1 MLQNFR
7 FGIPQGGVLLVLCA
21 TLLFGCRKPDEDLG
35 LDLLPGEELGLSF
48 DTVPIRAFSF
58 ADSAIRTSGLSRN
71 LVGSYSDPDFGTL
84 RASCVAQLRLTT
96 NNVGQGMDASG
107 LVPDSIVLAL
117 AFETP
122 SYGYG
127 NLHAQ
132 VFTVHE
138 LAEDLSVDSVY
149 HSDDLPQVADEDL
162 VSEHAGLLTPEP
174 FATPEIG
181 GVTAVPQLR
190 IRLKESLARRFLA
203 AFNTPDLV
211 DNTAFLT
218 FFKGIQVSVE
228 NGAQAPY
235 QGGVLYFNTLS
246 SASKVSVYYKDTLS
260 SEPELARVLD
270 LAISS
275 NSVRYTTVERDR
287 SQAVLLT
294 QALLDTSASAPLT
307 YVQAMGGLR
316 TAIRFP
322 ELELEAAEGK
332 ALSKA
337 ELVVPVSGAF
347 YPYYA
352 PPPQLF
358 VFRKGS
364 AGGDVFL
371 PDQLQ
376 GIQSIGGNYDAA
388 TNTYVFNMTRY
399 VQGVFNGTFTNDGL
413 ELASGSSGV
422 SVNRVV
428 LCGPEH
434 PTTPMQLQLT
444 FTTY

>member
-1 MLQNFR
+1 MLRNTKVCLPHR
-7 FGIPQGGVLLVLCA
+7 GVLLVLCA
-21 TLLFGCRKPDEDLG
+21 TILFGCRKPDEDLG

-48 DTVPIRAFSF
+48 DTVALRAFTF

-71 LVGSYSDPDFGTL
+71 LIGSYSDPDFGTL

-96 NNVGQGMDASG
+96 NNVGLGLDTIG

-117 AFETP
+117 AFELP

-132 VFTVHE
+132 FFTVHE
-138 LAEDLSVDSVY
+138 LAEDLSVDSAY
-149 HSDDLPQVADEDL
+149 HSDDFPQVANEDL
-162 VSEHAGLLTPEP
+162 VAEHAGFLTPEP
-174 FATPEIG
+174 FTTPEIG

-203 AFNTPDLV
+203 AFGTSVLV
-211 DNTAFLT
+211 DNPAFLT
-218 FFKGIQVSVE
+218 FFKGIQIGVE

-235 QGGVLYFNTLS
+235 QGGVLYFNTQS
-246 SASKVSVYYKDTLS
+246 SASKVTVYYKDTLS
-260 SEPELARVLD
+260 SDPLLPRVLD

-287 SQAVLLT
+287 SQAVMLV
-294 QALLDTSASAPLT
+294 QALSDTSAPAPLT
-307 YVQAMGGLR
+307 YVQALGGLR

-322 ELELEAAEGK
+322 ELELRAAQGR

-347 YPYYA
+347 YPYYG
-352 PPPQLF
+352 PPAQLF

-376 GIQSIGGNYDAA
+376 GIQGIGGNYDEV
-388 TNTYVFNMTRY
+388 TNAYKFNVTRY
-399 VQGVFNGTFTNDGL
+399 VQGIFNGTITNDGL

-428 LCGPEH
+428 LCGPQH

>member
-1 MLQNFR
+1 MLRNTKVC
-7 FGIPQGGVLLVLCA
+7 IPQRGVLLLLCA
-21 TLLFGCRKPDEDLG
+21 TLLFGCRKPDGGLG
-35 LDLLPGEELGLSF
+35 LDLLPSEQLGLSF
-48 DTVPIRAFSF
+48 DTVPIRAYTFP
-58 ADSAIRTSGLSRN
+58 DSAIRTSALSRN
-71 LVGSYSDPDFGTL
+71 LIGSYSDPDFGTL

-96 NNVGQGMDASG
+96 NNVGLGLQVIG

-117 AFETP
+117 AYETP

-127 NLHAQ
+127 NLQAQ

-138 LAEDLSVDSVY
+138 LVEDLSVDSVY
-149 HSDDLPQVADEDL
+149 HSDDIPQVAAEDL
-162 VSEHAGLLTPEP
+162 VAEHAGLLAPEP
-174 FATPEIG
+174 FVPPEVG

-211 DNTAFLT
+211 DNTAFLG

-228 NGAQAPY
+228 NGTQAPY

-246 SASKVSVYYKDTLS
+246 GASKVTVYYKDTLS
-260 SEPELARVLD
+260 SDPLLPRVLD

-287 SQAVLLT
+287 SQAVMLT
-294 QALLDTSASAPLT
+294 QALSDTSAPAPLT
-307 YVQAMGGLR
+307 YVQALGGLR

-322 ELELEAAEGK
+322 ELELRAADGK

-337 ELVVPVSGAF
+337 ELVIPVSGTF

-358 VFRKGS
+358 VFRKGIS
-364 AGGDVFL
+364 GGDVFL

-376 GIQSIGGNYDAA
+376 GIQSIGGNYDVNRNA
-388 TNTYVFNMTRY
+388 YVFNMTRY

-413 ELASGSSGV
+413 ELASGSAGV

-428 LCGPEH
+428 LCGPQH

>member
-1 MLQNFR
+1 MLWNTR
-7 FGIPQGGVLLVLCA
+7 VCIPHRGFLLLFCA
-21 TLLFGCRKPDEDLG
+21 ALLFGCRKPDEDLG
-35 LDLLPGEELGLSF
+35 LDLLPGKELGLSF

-58 ADSAIRTSGLSRN
+58 PDSAIRTSGLSRN

-84 RASCVAQLRLTT
+84 RASCVVQLRLTT
-96 NNVGQGMDASG
+96 NNIGQGLDVIG
-107 LVPDSIVLAL
+107 LVPDSIVLSL

-127 NLHAQ
+127 NLNPQ

-138 LAEDLSVDSVY
+138 LTEDLSVDSLY
-149 HSDDLPQVADEDL
+149 HSDDFPQVADEDL
-162 VSEHAGLLTPEP
+162 VAEHAGLLTPEP
-174 FATPEIG
+174 FTSPEIG
-181 GVTAVPQLR
+181 GVTALPQLR
-190 IRLKESLARRFLA
+190 IRLKESLARRFLS

-211 DNTAFLT
+211 DNTAFLS
-218 FFKGIQVSVE
+218 FFKGIRVSVE
-228 NGAQAPY
+228 NGTQAPY
-235 QGGVLYFNTLS
+235 QGGVLYFNTQS
-246 SASKVSVYYKDTLS
+246 NTSKVTVYYKDTLS
-260 SEPELARVLD
+260 SDPLLPRVLD

-287 SQAVLLT
+287 TQAVMLV
-294 QALLDTSASAPLT
+294 QALSDTSALAPST
-307 YVQAMGGLR
+307 YVQALGGLR

-322 ELELEAAEGK
+322 ELEVRTAEGK

-337 ELVVPVSGAF
+337 ELVVPVSGVF
-347 YPYYA
+347 YPSYG
-352 PPPQLF
+352 PPAQLF

-376 GIQSIGGNYDAA
+376 GIQAIGGNYDAA
-388 TNTYVFNMTRY
+388 TNAYVFNITRY
-399 VQGVFNGTFTNDGL
+399 VQGVFSGTFTNGGL
-413 ELASGSSGV
+413 ELASGSAGV

-428 LCGPEH
+428 LCGPQH

>member
-1 MLQNFR
+1 MLWNAKVW
-7 FGIPQGGVLLVLCA
+7 IPHRGFLLLFCTA
-21 TLLFGCRKPDEDLG
+21 LLFGCRKPDEDLG

-58 ADSAIRTSGLSRN
+58 PDSAIRTSGLSRN

-84 RASCVAQLRLTT
+84 RASTVVQLRLTT
-96 NNVGQGMDASG
+96 NNIGQGLEVIG

-117 AFETP
+117 AYETP

-127 NLHAQ
+127 NLHPQ

-138 LAEDLSVDSVY
+138 LTEDLSVDSLY
-149 HSDDLPQVADEDL
+149 HSDDFPQVASEDL
-162 VSEHAGLLTPEP
+162 VAEHASLLTPEP
-174 FATPEIG
+174 FTSPEIG
-181 GVTAVPQLR
+181 GVTALPQLR
-190 IRLKESLARRFLA
+190 IRLKESLARRFLS

-218 FFKGIQVSVE
+218 FFKGLQVGVE
-228 NGAQAPY
+228 NGTQAPY
-235 QGGVLYFNTLS
+235 QGGVLHFNTQS
-246 SASKVSVYYKDTLS
+246 SASKVTVYYKDTLS
-260 SEPELARVLD
+260 SDPQLPRVLD

-287 SQAVLLT
+287 TQAVMLV
-294 QALLDTSASAPLT
+294 QALSDTSALAPST
-307 YVQAMGGLR
+307 YVQALGGLR

-322 ELELEAAEGK
+322 ELEVRTAEGK

-337 ELVVPVSGAF
+337 ELVVPVSGVF
-347 YPYYA
+347 YPSYG
-352 PPPQLF
+352 PPAQLF

-376 GIQSIGGNYDAA
+376 GIQAIGGNYDAA
-388 TNTYVFNMTRY
+388 TNAYVFNITRY
-399 VQGVFNGTFTNDGL
+399 VQGVFSGTFTNGGL
-413 ELASGSSGV
+413 ELASGSAGV

-428 LCGPEH
+428 LCGPQH